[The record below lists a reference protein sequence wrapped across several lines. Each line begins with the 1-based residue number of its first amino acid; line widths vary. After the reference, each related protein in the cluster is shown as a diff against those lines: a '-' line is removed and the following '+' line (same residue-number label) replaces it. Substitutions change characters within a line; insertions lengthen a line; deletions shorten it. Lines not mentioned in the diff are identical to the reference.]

1 MIKNDKF
8 LLSFDY
14 FDLSLSKLK
23 NEVLIEI
30 E

>member
-14 FDLSLSKLK
+14 FDLSLSNFK
-23 NEVLIEI
+23 NEILIEI